1 MVLRVCC
8 KDQVHPRARARE
20 MSPCV
25 VWDIGTLVT
34 EQSSLGLSEQLP
46 ANWASERE

>member
-1 MVLRVCC
+1 MVLRVFC
-8 KDQVHPRARARE
+8 KDQVHPRARE
-20 MSPCV
+20 MSPCI